1 LHLLERDLQE
11 IRAHYRLDELKH
23 LSRLG
28 NQRWRHSYRV
38 QGHLLTFLGLSSDLS
53 VGQPH
58 IIEKLLTML
67 IRKNYLLVYLLGLQ
81 EKLVLISFHDC
92 FNRLIL
98 EVLFDMR
105 LVPIQ
110 LGRISAL
117 E

>member
-1 LHLLERDLQE
+1 
-11 IRAHYRLDELKH
+11 
-23 LSRLG
+23 
-28 NQRWRHSYRV
+28 
-38 QGHLLTFLGLSSDLS
+38 
-53 VGQPH
+53 
-58 IIEKLLTML
+58 ML

-81 EKLVLISFHDC
+81 EKLVLISFHDG